1 MTFECSSEIVHCL
14 KEVLIIWED
23 KLVCLSVGGIG
34 VWISGIEDHIV
45 QVAHVGN
52 NRVPI
57 FSIFHG
63 VFDLEKS
70 LHQWIIVDIVV
81 DVAHESEVAEYVSS
95 EGLDGVDVINA
106 GELGMAFAEG
116 TVLNWIGIGSV
127 IGVEQFI
134 ERKVSHK
141 RCVCE

>member
-1 MTFECSSEIVHCL
+1 M
-14 KEVLIIWED
+14 
-23 KLVCLSVGGIG
+23 
-34 VWISGIEDHIV
+34 
-45 QVAHVGN
+45 
-52 NRVPI
+52 
-57 FSIFHG
+57 SIFPVFHG
-63 VFDLEKS
+63 IFDFEES